1 MSCTWPW
8 SKLSFETIR
17 LSDRSDFSFSGMV
30 ADRSLSSDSAI
41 DLNFSC
47 PRISSWKIFRFLH
60 LITKDPSMGPF
71 PLVTLLPLSV
81 PDWLIRSMAS
91 MPVCKIWNSSRKM
104 NLGFVYSLK
113 YSFEPYLFYS
123 IIQMPWFWDMIFIV
137 WKDLICKRRT
147 LPIYSSMNIK

>member
-1 MSCTWPW
+1 MN
-8 SKLSFETIR
+8 KLKLT

-41 DLNFSC
+41 DLNFLY

-60 LITKDPSMGPF
+60 LITKDPSIGPF
-71 PLVTLLPLSV
+71 PLVALLPLSV

-91 MPVCKIWNSSRKM
+91 MPVCKIWNLSRKM
-104 NLGFVYSLK
+104 NLGFVYRLLK
-113 YSFEPYLFYS
+113 FQWTILILFVYQ
-123 IIQMPWFWDMIFIV
+123 ILWFWDMIFIY